1 MVKCRDDL
9 AAITRY
15 VTWDLQGGNGGAS
28 ALQRALPDQTDLV
41 AIYQVAVQANKD
53 NDSDAESVNNNQD
66 NNNNNNKRRRG
77 RRNNNNNNNSGLRP
91 PQPQAQLSKTST
103 TSSNNAVSAPST
115 SDIIRPMEDETRDYY
130 NLLQVMEE
138 AISSRNTNRTNM
150 VVGSLVQHIVAQWRA
165 SFGKQ
170 VTTKFNCY
178 FMLPFV
184 DDFHKYMRQSLANAL
199 NGDGHDSVFDLQ
211 DARRALQ
218 QRRKEL
224 SRDIDANQKLQDTF
238 RSLERMM
245 RQDPVSSTDS
255 MMNDSS

>member
-1 MVKCRDDL
+1 
-9 AAITRY
+9 
-15 VTWDLQGGNGGAS
+15 
-28 ALQRALPDQTDLV
+28 
-41 AIYQVAVQANKD
+41 
-53 NDSDAESVNNNQD
+53 
-66 NNNNNNKRRRG
+66 
-77 RRNNNNNNNSGLRP
+77 
-91 PQPQAQLSKTST
+91 
-103 TSSNNAVSAPST
+103 
-115 SDIIRPMEDETRDYY
+115 
-130 NLLQVMEE
+130 
-138 AISSRNTNRTNM
+138 M

-255 MMNDSS
+255 MMNDSSLDNL